1 MSLLGTLGTYRIKDG
16 GTPVIRNLTEA
27 ASQSFKA
34 GHPVILSSNKV
45 AIAATA
51 GALATIVQS
60 GTTFDSTNYDNAN
73 VTSTT
78 IVGIALDDATGT
90 TDAPCRVL
98 ICNEDVEL
106 LANIVHK
113 TVASG
118 VTATTQIG
126 QTLGLMLGTFT
137 TTTADAAGE
146 TYTAKRTLA
155 AALDTTGDFVITEVP
170 KSGVLF
176 GTVWGKIVS
185 GSRGP
190 LAA

>member
-1 MSLLGTLGTYRIKDG
+1 MNGA
-16 GTPVIRNLTEA
+16 TPIIRNLTEA

-34 GHPVILSSNKV
+34 GHPVILTSNKV
-45 AIAATA
+45 TIATTA
-51 GALATIVQS
+51 GALVDIAQS
-60 GTTFDSTNYDNAN
+60 GALFNSTNYDNAN
-73 VTSTT
+73 VTATT
-78 IVGIALDDATGT
+78 VVGIALDDATGV

-98 ICNEDVEL
+98 ICTEDVEL

-113 TVASG
+113 TVANG

-176 GTVWGKIVS
+176 GQVWGKIVS

-190 LAA
+190 LAS